1 MRLPTTITNWLAAGA
16 NKIARSRPHDFTV
29 GAARDPYMLR
39 WWVIP
44 RNKVFNIYL
53 HNFMRSDDDEALH
66 DHPWAFNLSI
76 IVHSEYTEHTIAAG
90 GVNLKRVFP
99 AGTVKLRIG
108 PAAHRVELHKGP
120 VWTFF
125 ITGPTIRE
133 WGFHCPKGWRAWK
146 EYSAVREGG
155 NMKGAG
161 CGD

>member
-76 IVHSEYTEHTIAAG
+76 IVHSEYHRAHDCGRWRQSEADIPGRHRQAPDRTRRASRGATQRAG
-90 GVNLKRVFP
+90 LDLLRHRAHDTRMGVSLPQGLASLERILGS
-99 AGTVKLRIG
+99 ARGRQYEGSGLR
-108 PAAHRVELHKGP
+108 
-120 VWTFF
+120 
-125 ITGPTIRE
+125 
-133 WGFHCPKGWRAWK
+133 
-146 EYSAVREGG
+146 
-155 NMKGAG
+155 
-161 CGD
+161 

>member
-90 GVNLKRVFP
+90 GVLGPRYANGGFTAPRAGELGKNTRQCARV
-99 AGTVKLRIG
+99 AT
-108 PAAHRVELHKGP
+108 
-120 VWTFF
+120 
-125 ITGPTIRE
+125 
-133 WGFHCPKGWRAWK
+133 
-146 EYSAVREGG
+146 
-155 NMKGAG
+155 
-161 CGD
+161 